1 MSVVGLGSFLVIS
14 RKNPGNCGE
23 RDGTWGRVPDI
34 EDQGTEKVSD
44 NDKRT
49 SLISALS
56 TCMILTLVAFQ
67 FWVLWLDL

>member
-1 MSVVGLGSFLVIS
+1 VIS
-14 RKNPGNCGE
+14 RNNPGNCGE

-34 EDQGTEKVSD
+34 IEDQGTENVSE

-56 TCMILTLVAFQ
+56 TCVILTLVAFQ